1 MSALMGFFT
10 RLYDAIEYGRGLVFE
25 GGTYAGSVFLV
36 LTLIL
41 GGSMAWSAGRAIAL
55 TWRPLWLVP
64 VYMVALS
71 AMVRFLHYALF
82 QENLGS
88 LQHFAVTFL
97 ILLALAL
104 WGYRSM
110 RVAQMLRQYS
120 WAYAR
125 SGLLGWRAR
134 Q

>member
-1 MSALMGFFT
+1 MTGFFAQF
-10 RLYDAIEYGRGLVFE
+10 YDTIEHGRGILFE
-25 GGTYAGSVFLV
+25 GGTYAGVVFIV
-36 LTLIL
+36 LTLLL

-64 VYMVALS
+64 VYMLALS

-82 QENLGS
+82 QENLAS
-88 LQHFAVTFL
+88 PAYFAVTFA

-120 WAYAR
+120 WAFAR
-125 SGLLGWRAR
+125 SGFLGWRAKA
-134 Q
+134 

>member
-1 MSALMGFFT
+1 MGFFT
-10 RLYDAIEYGRGLVFE
+10 QLYALVEHGRGILFE
-25 GGTYAGSVFLV
+25 GGAYAGAVFTV
-36 LTLIL
+36 LTLLL
-41 GGSMAWSAGRAIAL
+41 GGAMAWSSGRAIAL

-64 VYMVALS
+64 VYMLALS

-82 QENLGS
+82 EENLAS
-88 LQHFAVTFL
+88 LVHFAVTFA

-104 WGYRSM
+104 GGYRSM

-120 WAYAR
+120 WAFAR
-125 SGLLGWRAR
+125 SGFLGWRAR